1 MPVKKA
7 RLKMRTMGGRGTVE
21 VSCAGVLASDAGQ
34 FKYARLRALFADD
47 GKTSVVDGYGQTP
60 LYYAVQRKPDQDAR
74 ELTRGLIEEFGL
86 EANHKDQMMQTPLF
100 YAALVGNTA
109 TCELLV
115 EKGAEVDPLD
125 SNKQTPLFYA
135 VREGHIHCTRALVT
149 VHGAKA
155 DIVDHTGQPPLFY
168 AARENR
174 VEMCKML
181 IEELGVYAAQRD
193 VKGKDAKFFVKDN
206 DMLLSGRFD
215 VIPFSGKRAM
225 TTWHAVKD
233 YAQIRFFVHRAY
245 LASMADK
252 ALSSLAD
259 SGAPPRKKY
268 RLVYKGDG
276 ATANSGGAMV
286 TVEQMEEFERKY
298 PDIAVWEKNAPIS
311 FGFPPSQTS
320 PAKLNG
326 QLQSGVMNSP
336 QPRSSRGGAK
346 KWQQLAKQLVRDIH
360 NFDDT
365 RIFLKPVDPVKDECS
380 DYFTV
385 VKHPMDFGTI
395 RKKLHKGE
403 YENALLFYEDCDLVF
418 TNCALYNA
426 PETFVMQ
433 QCRKI
438 MGRFNELLV
447 QLELIHHIEAA
458 RAERKE
464 EQEKSKEEEE
474 EEANVNSS
482 ISDMTAEPS
491 AATVA

>member
-1 MPVKKA
+1 
-7 RLKMRTMGGRGTVE
+7 
-21 VSCAGVLASDAGQ
+21 
-34 FKYARLRALFADD
+34 
-47 GKTSVVDGYGQTP
+47 
-60 LYYAVQRKPDQDAR
+60 
-74 ELTRGLIEEFGL
+74 
-86 EANHKDQMMQTPLF
+86 
-100 YAALVGNTA
+100 
-109 TCELLV
+109 
-115 EKGAEVDPLD
+115 
-125 SNKQTPLFYA
+125 
-135 VREGHIHCTRALVT
+135 
-149 VHGAKA
+149 
-155 DIVDHTGQPPLFY
+155 
-168 AARENR
+168 
-174 VEMCKML
+174 
-181 IEELGVYAAQRD
+181 
-193 VKGKDAKFFVKDN
+193 
-206 DMLLSGRFD
+206 MLLSGRFD
-215 VIPFSGKRAM
+215 VTSSSGKRAV
-225 TTWHAVKD
+225 TTRHAVKD
-233 YAQIRFFVHRAY
+233 YVQIRLFAGILGVHGRQSIIKPRG
-245 LASMADK
+245 LG
-252 ALSSLAD
+252 SS
-259 SGAPPRKKY
+259 SRKKY

-311 FGFPPSQTS
+311 TPPSQAS
-320 PAKLNG
+320 PAKSNG
-326 QLQSGVMNSP
+326 QTQGWCDELPATSVES
-336 QPRSSRGGAK
+336 GGAK

-482 ISDMTAEPS
+482 VNDMTAEPS

>member
-1 MPVKKA
+1 MFTMVVPLRPPRSSPFQFRRPSILRTRTCGIVTAFRVCRLHSSCTVVWSVILILGNSLVVMRESQMGVCCQVAVRGSLEGRSCLGGPASVILSVFVSIRLEMTLLTQANHACQKGEIDNAYA
-7 RLKMRTMGGRGTVE
+7 RLK
-21 VSCAGVLASDAGQ
+21 
-34 FKYARLRALFADD
+34 ALFADD
-47 GKTSVVDGYGQTP
+47 GNANVVDGYGQTP

-74 ELTRGLIEEFGL
+74 ELTRRLIEEFGL

-115 EKGAEVDPLD
+115 EKGAEVNPLD

-206 DMLLSGRFD
+206 DML
-215 VIPFSGKRAM
+215 
-225 TTWHAVKD
+225 
-233 YAQIRFFVHRAY
+233 RAY

-311 FGFPPSQTS
+311 TPPSQAS
-320 PAKLNG
+320 PAKSNG
-326 QLQSGVMNSP
+326 QTQGGVMNSP

-395 RKKLHKGE
+395 RKKLHKGG
-403 YENALLFYEDCDLVF
+403 V
-418 TNCALYNA
+418 
-426 PETFVMQ
+426 
-433 QCRKI
+433 RK
-438 MGRFNELLV
+438 R
-447 QLELIHHIEAA
+447 
-458 RAERKE
+458 
-464 EQEKSKEEEE
+464 
-474 EEANVNSS
+474 
-482 ISDMTAEPS
+482 
-491 AATVA
+491 VAVLRGL

>member
-1 MPVKKA
+1 GHTWRPWPTKHYQA
-7 RLKMRTMGGRGTVE
+7 SRIRELLPQE
-21 VSCAGVLASDAGQ
+21 VSI
-34 FKYARLRALFADD
+34 
-47 GKTSVVDGYGQTP
+47 SVQ
-60 LYYAVQRKPDQDAR
+60 
-74 ELTRGLIEEFGL
+74 
-86 EANHKDQMMQTPLF
+86 
-100 YAALVGNTA
+100 
-109 TCELLV
+109 
-115 EKGAEVDPLD
+115 
-125 SNKQTPLFYA
+125 
-135 VREGHIHCTRALVT
+135 
-149 VHGAKA
+149 
-155 DIVDHTGQPPLFY
+155 
-168 AARENR
+168 
-174 VEMCKML
+174 
-181 IEELGVYAAQRD
+181 
-193 VKGKDAKFFVKDN
+193 
-206 DMLLSGRFD
+206 
-215 VIPFSGKRAM
+215 
-225 TTWHAVKD
+225 
-233 YAQIRFFVHRAY
+233 
-245 LASMADK
+245 
-252 ALSSLAD
+252 
-259 SGAPPRKKY
+259 
-268 RLVYKGDG
+268 GDG
-276 ATANSGGAMV
+276 TTANSGGAMV

-298 PDIAVWEKNAPIS
+298 PDIAVWEKNLL
-311 FGFPPSQTS
+311 GESQENDFKSTDPDS
-320 PAKLNG
+320 GGGRFKLV
-326 QLQSGVMNSP
+326 QLSRTGRRRGGVMNSP

-365 RIFLKPVDPVKDECS
+365 RIFLKPVDPVKDECA

-482 ISDMTAEPS
+482 VNDMTAEPS